1 MFILCAKKNEITV
14 MGEETV
20 TSGSMNV
27 YPVQFEFSSDWD
39 DLERVAVFTA
49 GQETRA
55 VLLDSDNR
63 CTIPWEVLK
72 KPGVHLFGGAC
83 GKRDGVILLRTV
95 WANLG
100 YIRSG
105 VVSGEET
112 RPPTPELWEQKLS
125 GKGDNLDLQERTL
138 RLRSGEK
145 VLSTVELP
153 AGGGGTPGPPGR
165 DGVTPSIRVG
175 SVTTLEPGQEAT
187 VTRQPDSPDS
197 APVFDFGIPKGPKG
211 DPGSGLPPGGATG
224 QIPAKASGA
233 DYDIEWTDPPE
244 GGGTDITPGDGLSGE
259 GGTLNVDNPVRGIMT
274 QAEFNALTEEQK
286 SRGTYFVDDGANG
299 GGSLE
304 VYDDRERVIGTWFGK
319 PLYRKVFL
327 LTAPSSNVMETVLTL
342 SDYQIDKVCFVR
354 GSVVS
359 SDGSQDWFN
368 SMSRDGVPMRV
379 KIRPGGK
386 EVGVQLEKELQY
398 GQPCTLVFEYT
409 KTTDMEV
416 SA

>member
-1 MFILCAKKNEITV
+1 MFILYAEKNKLTV
-14 MGEETV
+14 REKEPV
-20 TSGSMNV
+20 TSGSVNT
-27 YPVQFEFSSDWD
+27 YPARFEFSEDWD
-39 DLERVAVFTA
+39 GLERTAVFQAGCKEKSVSLTSGACTVPADVLDTA
-49 GQETRA
+49 GYFLMA
-55 VLLDSDNR
+55 
-63 CTIPWEVLK
+63 
-72 KPGVHLFGGAC
+72 GVC
-83 GKRDGVILLRTV
+83 GKAGDTLVLPTI

-100 YIRSG
+100 LILEG
-105 VVSGEET
+105 AVPGESLE
-112 RPPTPELWEQKLS
+112 PGPLPDDWQEALNS
-125 GKGDNLDLQERTL
+125 KGDNLDLQERTL

-197 APVFDFGIPKGPKG
+197 APVFDFGIPKGPNG

-259 GGTLNVDNPVRGIMT
+259 GSTLNVDNPVRGIMT

-286 SRGTYFVDDGANG
+286 ARGTYFVDDGANG

-304 VYDDRERVIGTWFGK
+304 VYDHRSLSHREDTDQHPIASISG
-319 PLYRKVFL
+319 L
-327 LTAPSSNVMETVLTL
+327 
-342 SDYQIDKVCFVR
+342 D
-354 GSVVS
+354 
-359 SDGSQDWFN
+359 
-368 SMSRDGVPMRV
+368 
-379 KIRPGGK
+379 
-386 EVGVQLEKELQY
+386 KELQRIP
-398 GQPCTLVFEYT
+398 GPVEALTNTELE
-409 KTTDMEV
+409 DMLK
-416 SA
+416 

>member
-1 MFILCAKKNEITV
+1 
-14 MGEETV
+14 
-20 TSGSMNV
+20 
-27 YPVQFEFSSDWD
+27 
-39 DLERVAVFTA
+39 
-49 GQETRA
+49 
-55 VLLDSDNR
+55 
-63 CTIPWEVLK
+63 
-72 KPGVHLFGGAC
+72 
-83 GKRDGVILLRTV
+83 
-95 WANLG
+95 
-100 YIRSG
+100 
-105 VVSGEET
+105 
-112 RPPTPELWEQKLS
+112 
-125 GKGDNLDLQERTL
+125 
-138 RLRSGEK
+138 
-145 VLSTVELP
+145 
-153 AGGGGTPGPPGR
+153 
-165 DGVTPSIRVG
+165 
-175 SVTTLEPGQEAT
+175 
-187 VTRQPDSPDS
+187 
-197 APVFDFGIPKGPKG
+197 
-211 DPGSGLPPGGATG
+211 
-224 QIPAKASGA
+224 
-233 DYDIEWTDPPE
+233 
-244 GGGTDITPGDGLSGE
+244 
-259 GGTLNVDNPVRGIMT
+259 MT

-286 SRGTYFVDDGANG
+286 ARGTYFVDDGANG